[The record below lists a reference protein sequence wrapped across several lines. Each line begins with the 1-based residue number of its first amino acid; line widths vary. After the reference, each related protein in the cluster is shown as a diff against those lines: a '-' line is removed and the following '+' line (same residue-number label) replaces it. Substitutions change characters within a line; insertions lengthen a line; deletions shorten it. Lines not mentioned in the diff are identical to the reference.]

1 MNLTKSFPKIK
12 SWKFIK
18 FSPFFFDIELN
29 FINRDKISSTTVQ
42 KDTLKVKAISNQP
55 FVSRASGFKLK
66 QNFTTEAIIVRSY
79 ARKED
84 EDFIKTVASTM
95 TASSSISLLIPL
107 FFNTILSAKMNRAWS
122 FYLLMQVLSN
132 IYLYSVVAIP

>member
-1 MNLTKSFPKIK
+1 M
-12 SWKFIK
+12 
-18 FSPFFFDIELN
+18 
-29 FINRDKISSTTVQ
+29 
-42 KDTLKVKAISNQP
+42 KAISNQP

-95 TASSSISLLIPL
+95 TASSSISLLIL
-107 FFNTILSAKMNRAWS
+107 DMLNRSSELILLEGK
-122 FYLLMQVLSN
+122 
-132 IYLYSVVAIP
+132 